1 MSPATP
7 AKPQSGEEV
16 PDGIAR
22 LGGWLFRHRTS
33 IPLPICA
40 ALLAIPAPGGSSESG
55 PARPVGIALGIVLV
69 VAGELLRLW
78 AVRHIGV
85 ISRTRSDRV
94 GPLVETGPFALV
106 RNPLYLGNILLWLG
120 FTLSA
125 GLAWLAPVVAAL
137 LAFEYHAIVRW
148 EEHLVEAKLGAPY
161 RAYRD
166 RVPRWL
172 PVGRRSSHDGLPTPS
187 PSRAVFSW
195 CDTLFSERG
204 TLMAIAGGYALLVIK
219 DRLWAH

>member
-1 MSPATP
+1 VPPATS
-7 AKPQSGEEV
+7 AKPQSREEV
-16 PDGIAR
+16 PEGIAR
-22 LGGWLFRHRTS
+22 LGGWLFKHRTS
-33 IPLPICA
+33 IPLPIGA
-40 ALLAIPAPGGSSESG
+40 ALLTIPASGSSSGSG
-55 PARPVGIALGIVLV
+55 PARPIGIALVL
-69 VAGELLRLW
+69 AGELLRLW

-94 GPLVETGPFALV
+94 GPLVDTGPFGLV

-125 GLAWLAPVVAAL
+125 GLAWLGPLVAAL

-161 RAYRD
+161 RTYKD

-172 PVGRRSSHDGLPTPS
+172 PLGRSRQGGRSTPLLS
-187 PSRAVFSW
+187 RPSFSW
-195 CDTLFSERG
+195 RDTFFSERG
-204 TLMAIAGGYALLVIK
+204 TLLAIAGGYALLAIK
-219 DRLWAH
+219 DRLWAN

>member
-1 MSPATP
+1 
-7 AKPQSGEEV
+7 
-16 PDGIAR
+16 
-22 LGGWLFRHRTS
+22 
-33 IPLPICA
+33 LPIA
-40 ALLAIPAPGGSSESG
+40 VVILALPASGSSSGSG
-55 PARPVGIALGIVLV
+55 PARPIGIALGVALV
-69 VAGELLRLW
+69 GAGELLRLW

-85 ISRTRSDRV
+85 ISRTRSDRI

-148 EEHLVEAKLGAPY
+148 EEHLVDSRLGAPY
-161 RAYRD
+161 RMYKD

-172 PVGRRSSHDGLPTPS
+172 PVKRRSSHHGQTTVS
-187 PSRAVFSW
+187 PSREVFSW
-195 CDTLFSERG
+195 RDTFFSERG
-204 TLMAIAGGYALLVIK
+204 TLMAIAGGYALLAIK
-219 DRLWAH
+219 ERL